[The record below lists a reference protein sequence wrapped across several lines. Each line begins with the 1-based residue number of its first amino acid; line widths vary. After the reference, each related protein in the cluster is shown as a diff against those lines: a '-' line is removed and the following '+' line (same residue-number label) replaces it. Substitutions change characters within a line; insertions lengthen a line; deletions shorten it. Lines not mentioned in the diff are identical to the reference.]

1 MLLEDSLAMDA
12 AALMAADLPEIK
24 AEIKAEDFAA
34 QQQLEQQQQQQQQH
48 AQLGAAAVVV
58 TQHQQLQ
65 QQQQQQQQQNCQQ
78 WVSFPRLYRRITEFK
93 TVFFLFLYEAVSLNL
108 MGAEF
113 FLTNLKTEYLLSN
126 FFF

>member
-34 QQQLEQQQQQQQQH
+34 QQQLEQQQQQQQH

-78 WVSFPRLYRRITEFK
+78 WVSFLRC
-93 TVFFLFLYEAVSLNL
+93 V
-108 MGAEF
+108 
-113 FLTNLKTEYLLSN
+113 
-126 FFF
+126 

>member
-34 QQQLEQQQQQQQQH
+34 QQQLEQQQQQQQH

-78 WVSFPRLYRRITEFK
+78 WVSFPRC
-93 TVFFLFLYEAVSLNL
+93 V
-108 MGAEF
+108 
-113 FLTNLKTEYLLSN
+113 
-126 FFF
+126 

>member
-34 QQQLEQQQQQQQQH
+34 QQQQQLDQQQQQQH

-78 WVSFPRLYRRITEFK
+78 WVSFTKMCIEDSPN
-93 TVFFLFLYEAVSLNL
+93 LNL
-108 MGAEF
+108 F
-113 FLTNLKTEYLLSN
+113 FYIVASLYLMWTFFYTYFITKTMMT
-126 FFF
+126 